1 MSSTL
6 DGMGQNGL
14 CSRFS
19 ALCATTMTC
28 PELQSIDGRP
38 TSRVDIRYS
47 DSRQHRA
54 A

>member
-6 DGMGQNGL
+6 DGMGQNDDRL
-14 CSRFS
+14 S
-19 ALCATTMTC
+19 AVCVTAMTR

-38 TSRVDIRYS
+38 ASWVDIRYT